1 MTALVAPVRLQ
12 LSRKKGFDL
21 QALSIATNGLP
32 AVNVARPS
40 KWGNP
45 FTRANTIGCHCNTC
59 LAAHYQLAL
68 SDTGK
73 KTIRAAFKGK
83 NVACWCP
90 PNRDC
95 HGDVI
100 LEIAAMTDE
109 EFERILLARNHIVDA
124 NKMAGAA
131 GASAQPRFCALNEA
145 ES

>member
-1 MTALVAPVRLQ
+1 MAPVRLQ

-45 FTRANTIGCHCNTC
+45 FTRTNTGGCHCNTC

>member
-1 MTALVAPVRLQ
+1 MKPVRLQ
-12 LSRKKGFDL
+12 ISRRKGFDL

-32 AVNVARPS
+32 AVNVARPG

-45 FTRANTIGCHCNTC
+45 FTRTNTIGCHCNTC

-109 EFERILLARNHIVDA
+109 EFERILLARNHIE
-124 NKMAGAA
+124 
-131 GASAQPRFCALNEA
+131 R
-145 ES
+145 